1 MRLTD
6 KDGNVL
12 PNQKWYS
19 ATDAQVQ
26 VAIDE
31 RIKDGTLVV
40 GDVIPKENISFE
52 TETTNVDLIAN
63 GEWTDGIF
71 VGTDGEG
78 VSNDAY
84 TLSDYYPTDDQT
96 PLTILCKKTNYSV
109 FICYY
114 ASDKSWLGKKN
125 SGYTTANE
133 PLLVQPLENTAF
145 VRVNMAVGY
154 RNGGNIAASLP
165 ITVKTYDWRDTA
177 DSRMNQLAVRADIYS
192 QIGELRGL
200 LWNYTKWNGKK
211 LVVDGNSLVHVAG
224 WGESLASF
232 LGMQCT
238 NLGRSGQGLV
248 FGTNNAQGQ
257 AVYPNVWTAETI
269 VQRVANDYPEQA
281 DLIML
286 QGDSNGSQPSGS
298 VTDQM
303 DGDNPK
309 TTWYA
314 KINYLIRCL
323 KAKYPNAI
331 IVIMPDQVRYDGAV
345 KAHELEL
352 NHISLTTMREI
363 AEYNRIA
370 FYDFE
375 HATPFNPLH
384 GEKNWYSLKGQK
396 PTMNQDYVH
405 ASGTGGQT
413 VYGVAKGKAL
423 AGFVSQLIFD
433 PNAPNNAAEDWTS
446 LI

>member
-1 MRLTD
+1 MRFTD
-6 KDGNVL
+6 KNGNVL
-12 PNQKWYS
+12 PGQKWYS
-19 ATDAQVQ
+19 ATQAQVQ
-26 VAIDE
+26 AAVDA
-31 RIKDGTLVV
+31 RIKDGSLVV
-40 GDVIPKENISFE
+40 GDVIPEENVAIT
-52 TETTNVDLIAN
+52 TETTDVDLKAN

-71 VGTDGEG
+71 VNANG
-78 VSNDAY
+78 SQSANAAY
-84 TLSDYYPTDDQT
+84 TLTDFYPAAA
-96 PLTILCKKTNYSV
+96 LSILSKKANYSIY
-109 FICYY
+109 ICYY
-114 ASDKSWLGKKN
+114 ASDKSWLGRKY

-133 PLLVQPLENTAF
+133 PLVIEPLENAAF
-145 VRVNMAVGY
+145 LRVNMAVGY
-154 RNGGNIAASLP
+154 RTDSKLVGIHLP
-165 ITVKTYDWRDTA
+165 MTIKTYDWQNTA
-177 DSRMNQLAVRADIYS
+177 DSRMNQLAVRKDLYS
-192 QIGELRGL
+192 RISGINAL
-200 LWNYTKWNGKK
+200 LWNYTKWSGKTV
-211 LVVDGNSLVHVAG
+211 VVDGNSLVHVAG
-224 WGESLASF
+224 WGESLARF
-232 LGMQCT
+232 LGMTCV

-257 AVYPNVWTAETI
+257 AVYPNVWTDETI
-269 VQRVANDYPEQA
+269 RQRVANDYPAQA

-331 IVIMPDQVRYDGAV
+331 IVIMPDQVRYDRAV
-345 KAHELEL
+345 KAHELAL
-352 NHISLTTMREI
+352 NHISLTTMREV
-363 AEYNRIA
+363 AEYNRLA

-384 GEKNWYSLKGQK
+384 EENNWYSLKGQE
-396 PTMNQDYVH
+396 PSMNQDYVH

-413 VYGVAKGKAL
+413 VYGQAKGKAL
-423 AGFVSQLIFD
+423 AQFVSQLIFD
-433 PNAPNNAAEDWTS
+433 PNAPSDAVENWVD

>member
-1 MRLTD
+1 MRFTD

-26 VAIDE
+26 TAIDE
-31 RIKDGTLVV
+31 RIRDGTLVV
-40 GDVIPKENISFE
+40 GNVIPEENVLIT
-52 TETTNVDLIAN
+52 TETKDVDLKAN

-71 VGTDGEG
+71 VGTNGSQSANAG
-78 VSNDAY
+78 Y
-84 TLSDYYPTDDQT
+84 TLTDFYPAAA
-96 PLTILCKKTNYSV
+96 LSILSKIANYSM

-114 ASDKSWLGKKN
+114 AADKSWLGRKN

-133 PLLVQPLENTAF
+133 PLVIEPLENAAF
-145 VRVNMAVGY
+145 LRVNMAVGY
-154 RNGGNIAASLP
+154 KTDSKLVGIYLP
-165 ITVKTYDWRDTA
+165 MTIKTYDWQNTA
-177 DSRMNQLAVRADIYS
+177 ESRMNQLAVRADIYS

-331 IVIMPDQVRYDGAV
+331 IVLMPDQVRYDGAV
-345 KAHELEL
+345 KAHELAL
-352 NHISLTTMREI
+352 NHISLATMREV

-396 PTMNQDYVH
+396 PTMDQDYVH

-413 VYGVAKGKAL
+413 VYGRAKGKAL